1 MTGQTTGFKSE
12 PCWCGFLRS
21 LLFNVAFFGW
31 TFVYGIAAVPFLLMP
46 RGMALAVARFWNRSV
61 MTLVRTT
68 AGIDVEIR
76 GREFLPHRPAILAVK
91 HQSAFETLALPL
103 ILDDPLFVVKRELFW
118 IPLFGWYLAR
128 LGNIGIDR
136 SAGPSALKA
145 IVREAKAALTAGHSV
160 IIFPEGTRVAPGQTR
175 SYGPGVAAL
184 YGLLDAPVVPV
195 ALNSGLFWGR
205 RRFGKR
211 PGTAV
216 IEFLAP
222 IAPGLDRHQFL
233 AELQNRIEAATARL
247 IAEATRT

>member
-1 MTGQTTGFKSE
+1 MTGRTTGFKTE
-12 PCWCGFLRS
+12 PGWCGFLRS

-31 TFVYGIAAVPFLLMP
+31 TLIYGIAALPFLAMP
-46 RGMALAVARFWNRSV
+46 RRIALAVARFWNRSV
-61 MTLVRTT
+61 MALVRLI
-68 AGIDVEIR
+68 AGIGFEIR
-76 GREFLPHRPAILAVK
+76 GREFLSNKPAILAVK

-145 IVREAKAALTAGHSV
+145 IVREAKAALAAGHSV
-160 IIFPEGTRVAPGQTR
+160 IIFPEGTRVAPGKTR
-175 SYGPGVAAL
+175 PYGPGIAAL
-184 YGLLDAPVVPV
+184 YGMLDAPVVPV

-211 PGTAV
+211 PGTVA

-233 AELQNRIEAATARL
+233 AELQKRIEDRSGQLA
-247 IAEATRT
+247 AEATGI

>member
-1 MTGQTTGFKSE
+1 M
-12 PCWCGFLRS
+12 
-21 LLFNVAFFGW
+21 LFNVAFFGW
-31 TFVYGIAAVPFLLMP
+31 TFVYGTVALPFVLTP
-46 RGMALAVARFWNRSV
+46 RVMALAIERLWTRSA
-61 MTLVRTT
+61 MALVRTI
-68 AGIDVEIR
+68 AGIDFEIR
-76 GREFLPHRPAILAVK
+76 GREFLPQRPVILAVK

-118 IPLFGWYLAR
+118 IPFFGWYLAR

-145 IVREAKAALTAGHSV
+145 IVREAKAALAAGHSV
-160 IIFPEGTRVAPGQTR
+160 IIFPEGTRVTPGKTR
-175 SYGPGVAAL
+175 PYGPGVAAL

-211 PGTAV
+211 PGTAT

-247 IAEATRT
+247 IAETTGA